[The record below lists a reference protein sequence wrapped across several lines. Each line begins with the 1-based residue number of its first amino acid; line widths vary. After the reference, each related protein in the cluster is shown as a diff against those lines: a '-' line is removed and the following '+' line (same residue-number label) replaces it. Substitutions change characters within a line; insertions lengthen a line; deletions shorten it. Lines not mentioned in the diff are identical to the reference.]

1 MASIFAWQRRE
12 SAAIVARPQAGVD
25 DAAALHQR
33 EAGQAGADA
42 CECAQEHAERA
53 LPDVAL
59 VVGRQPS
66 LEMKGR
72 IKLTIRDP
80 PPIMSRIR
88 AGGPCRRQ
96 PLILARRP

>member
-1 MASIFAWQRRE
+1 MASIFAWQCRE

-42 CECAQEHAERA
+42 GEYAQERAERA

-59 VVGRQPS
+59 VVG
-66 LEMKGR
+66 G
-72 IKLTIRDP
+72 
-80 PPIMSRIR
+80 
-88 AGGPCRRQ
+88 Q
-96 PLILARRP
+96 PLPPK

>member
-25 DAAALHQR
+25 DAAALPQR

-42 CECAQEHAERA
+42 GECAQEHAERA

-59 VVGRQPS
+59 VVG
-66 LEMKGR
+66 G
-72 IKLTIRDP
+72 
-80 PPIMSRIR
+80 
-88 AGGPCRRQ
+88 Q
-96 PLILARRP
+96 PLPPK

>member
-1 MASIFAWQRRE
+1 MASIFAWQRGE

-33 EAGQAGADA
+33 EAGPAGADA
-42 CECAQEHAERA
+42 CECEHAERA

-66 LEMKGR
+66 PEMKGSHQ
-72 IKLTIRDP
+72 TPD
-80 PPIMSRIR
+80 S
-88 AGGPCRRQ
+88 
-96 PLILARRP
+96 

>member
-33 EAGQAGADA
+33 EAGPAGADA
-42 CECAQEHAERA
+42 GECAQEHAERA

-66 LEMKGR
+66 LEMKGSYQ
-72 IKLTIRDP
+72 TPD
-80 PPIMSRIR
+80 S
-88 AGGPCRRQ
+88 
-96 PLILARRP
+96 